1 LIKRYPQPRSGALNE
16 RKYDCIAARE
26 PEGSNAVSRLWSSF
40 RSFVRACARR
50 FFAKETLL
58 CALGLLPGSIFV
70 MAKLP
75 PLWRDYDGLFQ
86 ITSPPGHNLLASPH
100 LYPFLSRLPVLL
112 VSGLCNI
119 GHLSSLQLAIN
130 RSVAL
135 NDAGLFLLIAIQ
147 QLLLVFALALLT
159 VTCARRPIIRC
170 VIVVLLLCQPVLF
183 VGAQFVSSEALGSTL
198 LIFLIAVAVELSR
211 RECLNRNCLLAL
223 GLCLY
228 AAIMTRHVA
237 MIYTALMP
245 VTYLLAT
252 IVRVRNP
259 DDRRIHFRKF
269 VVTCGIGFIAIV
281 ATNLTTRA
289 LCLILREPYRSVTAR
304 TAISRLDLIDQ
315 MPASDRARYLQSL
328 QDKAT
333 DPITKE
339 AIPAVLAEKEYWG
352 GSMRV
357 IEKLIE
363 RDEGKSKSA
372 ELNARADHYLSEIC
386 RLYYRSLPPVAL
398 MDIRDAIVRSLVQT
412 TPTEVLSYLYHN
424 AEESPDIY
432 RSNPDLRKKTAQ
444 LKSCSPEAQA
454 AIRQA
459 GNIWWLRGMGNNI
472 PCGIALGIIVLIAV
486 VLRYCGAFKAES
498 LYLLFALVIT
508 NALTM
513 IGTFGLIT
521 YLPRY
526 VLPTCVMI
534 AAALAIF
541 IGGINHRSLSLPS
554 HIRPT

>member
-1 LIKRYPQPRSGALNE
+1 M
-16 RKYDCIAARE
+16 
-26 PEGSNAVSRLWSSF
+26 SRLWFSL

-50 FFAKETLL
+50 LFAKETLW

-86 ITSPPGHNLLASPH
+86 IISPPGHITLLAYPH

-112 VSGLCNI
+112 VSGLSKVGHPSSFYLNI
-119 GHLSSLQLAIN
+119 H
-130 RSVAL
+130 RSIVL
-135 NDAGLFLLIAIQ
+135 NDAGLFLLIVIQ

-159 VTCARRPIIRC
+159 VTCTKRPAFRF
-170 VIVVLLLCQPVLF
+170 VIVLLLLCQPVLF

-211 RECLNRNCLLAL
+211 RKYLNRNCLLAL
-223 GLCLY
+223 GFCLY
-228 AAIMTRHVA
+228 AGMMTRHVG
-237 MIYTALMP
+237 MIYAALLP
-245 VTYLLAT
+245 VSYLLAT
-252 IVRVRNP
+252 IARIRNSGE
-259 DDRRIHFRKF
+259 RRIYFRKF
-269 VVTCGIGFIAIV
+269 LITCGISFIAIV

-304 TAISRLDLIDQ
+304 TAISRFDLIDR
-315 MPASDRARYLQSL
+315 MPAPDRARYLQSL
-328 QDKAT
+328 QDEAP

-363 RDEGKSKSA
+363 RDEGKFKSA
-372 ELNARADHYLSEIC
+372 ELHARADHYLSEIC
-386 RLYYRSLPPVAL
+386 LLYYRSLPPVAL
-398 MDIRDAIVRSLVQT
+398 MDIRDAIVRSLVRT

-424 AEESPDIY
+424 AEESPDVY
-432 RSNPDLRKKTAQ
+432 RSNPDLRKKTAH

-472 PCGIALGIIVLIAV
+472 PCGIALDLIVLIAV
-486 VLRYCGAFKAES
+486 VLRFCGAFQTES
-498 LYLLFALVIT
+498 LYLLFALAIT

-513 IGTFGLIT
+513 IGTFALIT

-526 VLPTCVMI
+526 VLPSCVMI

-541 IGGINHRSLSLPS
+541 AGGIEQLIQRLPS
-554 HIRPT
+554 RARSS